1 LAGRSPPLKV
11 SPTPRRGEQ
20 SEEERRLRKEARR
33 AAREQREREELAA
46 AELLEERRKR
56 HKRLRKQLWGKADVA
71 AAWLKRL
78 SEAASPAAL
87 PPGAPAPPL
96 DIAAALAAARTSALL
111 IGEQTDEE

>member
-1 LAGRSPPLKV
+1 M
-11 SPTPRRGEQ
+11 
-20 SEEERRLRKEARR
+20 
-33 AAREQREREELAA
+33 
-46 AELLEERRKR
+46 
-56 HKRLRKQLWGKADVA
+56 A
-71 AAWLKRL
+71 AAWLTRL